1 MATINSDRISGITAS
16 ADCSAKQYCFA
27 AVSGDRT
34 ATFAGTA
41 GIACLGVI
49 ANKPVSG
56 APMEILVG
64 PVVKITLS
72 GTISAGAH
80 ISTTNAGLAKSA
92 ATGEKILGQLLVG
105 GAVNEVR
112 EMYFNPGPIAP

>member
-1 MATINSDRISGITAS
+1 MAVIQSERISGITAS

-27 AVSGDRT
+27 VISGDNT

-41 GIACLGVI
+41 GLACIGVI
-49 ANKPVSG
+49 GNKPASG
-56 APMEILVG
+56 DPMEILVG
-64 PVVKITLS
+64 PIVKVVLS
-72 GTISAGAH
+72 ATIAAGAH